1 MEKFFQ
7 PDVIVWWLLMTDAA
21 HLDSG
26 IGDDDYQ
33 ALSEREEKDL
43 ERLLAQSED
52 ALSNAEKFMEQLTRD
67 LSILDG
73 VSSIFSF
80 CCLSYCVVR
89 EHAIQKKVQN
99 CFGISNVLLLLND
112 SFMTRHA
119 GQRAQFDGLGD
130 ASGTAAGAAGGGRGR
145 SGRHRARVGR
155 LRGYAAPR
163 PHRHG
168 HRWREESLSRDGQS
182 KKPPTARRNEPL
194 SRKLPFWSSP
204 L

>member
-1 MEKFFQ
+1 
-7 PDVIVWWLLMTDAA
+7 
-21 HLDSG
+21 
-26 IGDDDYQ
+26 
-33 ALSEREEKDL
+33 
-43 ERLLAQSED
+43 
-52 ALSNAEKFMEQLTRD
+52 
-67 LSILDG
+67 
-73 VSSIFSF
+73 
-80 CCLSYCVVR
+80 
-89 EHAIQKKVQN
+89 
-99 CFGISNVLLLLND
+99 
-112 SFMTRHA
+112 MTRHA